1 MTQHASQEAEAEM
14 ASMREAQILA
24 QSQAEALEQQLVKLS
39 EGDDKNDDGE
49 DDNDAS
55 VGEETDAR
63 RTDAFTMGIVDV
75 SPVDDE

>member
-1 MTQHASQEAEAEM
+1 M

-24 QSQAEALEQQLVKLS
+24 QSQADALEQQLSKLS
-39 EGDDKNDDGE
+39 EGDDNDDGE
-49 DDNDAS
+49 DGDDTS
-55 VGEETDAR
+55 VREETDAR

>member
-39 EGDDKNDDGE
+39 EGDDNDDGG

-55 VGEETDAR
+55 VSEETDAR
-63 RTDAFTMGIVDV
+63 RTDAFTMGIVDA